1 MLKSLRYG
9 LQGFRELVGS
19 YNKPILGSIV
29 KPKTGLTE
37 KALVEIITA
46 FVEGGVDFI
55 KEDEIMSN
63 SCLPPKTY
71 RRLTTGPEGFQCCV
85 LLLY

>member
-1 MLKSLRYG
+1 MGRSL
-9 LQGFRELVGS
+9 
-19 YNKPILGSIV
+19 LGSIV

-55 KEDEIMSN
+55 KEDEIMSKLVPLN
-63 SCLPPKTY
+63 PTDVVQ
-71 RRLTTGPEGFQCCV
+71 RVIERFQMLCTAIV
-85 LLLY
+85 LHPILVYTR